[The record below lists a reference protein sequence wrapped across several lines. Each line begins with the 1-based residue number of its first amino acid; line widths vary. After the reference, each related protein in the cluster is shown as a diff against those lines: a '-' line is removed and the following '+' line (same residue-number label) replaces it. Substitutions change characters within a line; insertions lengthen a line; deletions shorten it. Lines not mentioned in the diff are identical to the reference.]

1 MTEFDPD
8 RIRARLAEVGEEWA
22 ELDAAA
28 NLLEETKKS
37 VLAELMTVHRA
48 DGVTSHAQCESLA
61 LADPAYRLHLTQM
74 ITARKEANKARV
86 RWETGKMWAELRR
99 SQESTKR
106 AEMGMR

>member
-1 MTEFDPD
+1 MTDFDPD
-8 RIRARLAEVGEEWA
+8 RIRSRLAEVGEEWA

-37 VLAELMTVHRA
+37 VLAELMLSA
-48 DGVTSHAQCESLA
+48 EGGTSAAKEMQA
-61 LADPAYRLHLTQM
+61 LAAPAYRLHLANM
-74 ITARKEANKARV
+74 VAARKEANKAKV
-86 RWETGKMWAELRR
+86 RYDTGKMWAELRR

>member
-1 MTEFDPD
+1 MSDFDPD

-22 ELDAAA
+22 EMDAAA

-37 VLAELMTVHRA
+37 ILAELFLKA
-48 DGVTSHAQCESLA
+48 DGSSVTAKENVA
-61 LADPAYRLHLTQM
+61 LADPAYRLHIASM
-74 ITARKEANKARV
+74 VTARKEANKAKV